1 MSVAELKAALK
12 KCGKVQ
18 TGKKADL
25 EHRLCAVLGLGDAAP
40 VQAAKQAKVKE
51 RKKYFVD
58 TPVNNSQSIRFK
70 SLKLKKK
77 PVHEKSGNNE
87 ESSEAIVL
95 SDGPG
100 ASSSDPDGDLD
111 GAGRLSPS
119 RREGREEL
127 ELQVFQKQKKSPAT
141 QLLMYIRGIKVIVYV
156 HSSYEMIP
164 CFAYIQ

>member
-58 TPVNNSQSIRFK
+58 TPVTVNNSQSIRFK
-70 SLKLKKK
+70 SLKLKNK
-77 PVHEKSGNNE
+77 PVRKKSGNNE

-95 SDGPG
+95 SDGAG
-100 ASSSDPDGDLD
+100 DSSSDPDGDLD

-119 RREGREEL
+119 RREGGEEL

-141 QLLMYIRGIKVIVYV
+141 QKSNPTVCYYPDPQDSYIILLK
-156 HSSYEMIP
+156 
-164 CFAYIQ
+164 

>member
-77 PVHEKSGNNE
+77 PVREKSGNNE

-95 SDGPG
+95 SDGAG
-100 ASSSDPDGDLD
+100 DSSSDPDGDLD

-141 QLLMYIRGIKVIVYV
+141 QKSNPTVCYYPDPQDSYIILLK
-156 HSSYEMIP
+156 
-164 CFAYIQ
+164 